1 MIGGMTQAMPADA
14 TIVLLPGLACDAHL
28 WAAQASTLRGA
39 GWRVVV
45 SDAHTR
51 HATLEAMADS
61 LFDAHGGRLT
71 LIGSSMGAMVALHA
85 TLRQHSRVVGM
96 ALVGCSARADTPE
109 MLALREAAILRFE
122 AGELDA
128 VLRENAPF
136 ALHPRHA
143 SDAAL
148 LEDYLAMVR
157 RAGVPQ
163 LVRQN
168 RAVMARPDM
177 RSQLARIACPTL
189 VVVGEADL
197 LTTPEEAREIADAIP
212 GARLETIEGAAHLP
226 TLETPDAVSALL
238 LSWLS
243 VQPAGRPAPS

>member
-1 MIGGMTQAMPADA
+1 MTQAMPADA
-14 TIVLLPGLACDAHL
+14 TVVMLPGLACDAHL
-28 WAAQASTLRGA
+28 WAAQASALQGE
-39 GWRVVV
+39 GWRVAV
-45 SDAHTR
+45 SDAHMR
-51 HATLEAMADS
+51 HATIEAMADS
-61 LFDAHGGRLT
+61 LFDDHPGPLT

-85 TLRQHSRVVGM
+85 ALRQPLRVAGM
-96 ALVGCSARADTPE
+96 ALVGCSARADPPE
-109 MLALREAAILRFE
+109 MQALREGAILRFE

-157 RAGVPQ
+157 RTGVPQ

-168 RAVMARPDM
+168 RAVMARPDL
-177 RSQLARIACPTL
+177 RARLARIACPTL

-212 GARLETIEGAAHLP
+212 GARLVTIEGAAHLP
-226 TLETPDAVSALL
+226 TLETPDAVSTLL
-238 LSWLS
+238 LSWLNG
-243 VQPAGRPAPS
+243 QPAGLPARS